1 MNPKRLIQV
10 FNNHELGLQERLFRL
25 LVTIGL
31 MGLAMG
37 ILVGLVL
44 GESMANTLSLLV
56 VFALAVA
63 ITYFSIHFHKIQ
75 IGAVLISV
83 LLIYFAL
90 PFNFLTS
97 GGIYGG
103 GPIWLMFGVVFVCL
117 VVEKKAKYILIASS
131 FCLYGAC
138 YLTAYWNPRIIEF
151 HTTQAA
157 YVDSFFTL
165 VAVTVLVCS
174 MILFQNAMYRKE
186 SKIAKEQKKEI
197 EELDIEKN
205 SLLGVPVL
213 SEITKVKELIKTD
226 NLKEKLNDWDNT
238 FKYIRDEKIPE
249 LTDSISDADF
259 LIDRKEYK
267 QAIKKI
273 ADVEMELRL
282 LKNKT
287 DVLLEEIKLITNSE
301 ERNRTLI
308 TKLKIV
314 YREQQ
319 AKFDR
324 SKKEYGD
331 VAPYIEDEFDSI
343 DKLFADFEKAM
354 DNNDYVSVE
363 KRIASLDDKID
374 VLGKIL
380 LDAPTIVLMATV
392 MVPNKIEEATT
403 YYYRM
408 KRDGYPL
415 DYLNV
420 EYNIKEIKTKIDNIM
435 NNLKQL
441 QMGDAIIELKTF
453 IEYFNGLY
461 NDFDKEKE
469 CKDVFKQ
476 NVKELGY
483 NIENINKV
491 VRDIYLQIDDIKYN
505 YNLSDEEIN
514 KFSLLNKNLE
524 RINKDYKILVEQ
536 GKMKTFAYSKLVD
549 ELDGLSLKLSRLQDD
564 LDYQLRSI
572 TSMKDDEYRAKEQLA
587 TIEDLLKK
595 SKYRLKSYKI
605 PVIPSSY
612 YIELNEA
619 QDAIREIVKEL
630 QKKPIVIKILNI
642 RVDTARDLVFKIY
655 NKTNDMIKL
664 ANSAEKIIVY
674 GNRYRSTYEEIDI
687 ALSKAEELFKRG
699 KYKESL
705 ELSKRSLSFVDKNI
719 E

>member
-1 MNPKRLIQV
+1 MIVMDSVLMI
-10 FNNHELGLQERLFRL
+10 
-25 LVTIGL
+25 TIST
-31 MGLAMG
+31 
-37 ILVGLVL
+37 LVL
-44 GESMANTLSLLV
+44 
-56 VFALAVA
+56 A
-63 ITYFSIHFHKIQ
+63 I
-75 IGAVLISV
+75 
-83 LLIYFAL
+83 
-90 PFNFLTS
+90 
-97 GGIYGG
+97 
-103 GPIWLMFGVVFVCL
+103 
-117 VVEKKAKYILIASS
+117 ILIVI
-131 FCLYGAC
+131 
-138 YLTAYWNPRIIEF
+138 TI
-151 HTTQAA
+151 
-157 YVDSFFTL
+157 
-165 VAVTVLVCS
+165 AV
-174 MILFQNAMYRKE
+174 IKGKQ
-186 SKIAKEQKKEI
+186 SKKYKKEI

-572 TSMKDDEYRAKEQLA
+572 TSMKDDE
-587 TIEDLLKK
+587 
-595 SKYRLKSYKI
+595 
-605 PVIPSSY
+605 
-612 YIELNEA
+612 
-619 QDAIREIVKEL
+619 
-630 QKKPIVIKILNI
+630 
-642 RVDTARDLVFKIY
+642 
-655 NKTNDMIKL
+655 
-664 ANSAEKIIVY
+664 
-674 GNRYRSTYEEIDI
+674 
-687 ALSKAEELFKRG
+687 
-699 KYKESL
+699 
-705 ELSKRSLSFVDKNI
+705 
-719 E
+719 